1 MKRHVALLFSAVL
14 LAGGVRAAAPSFAR
28 AADLTIAD
36 SGAER
41 LAFAEGPALLLSTD
55 PALQEIH
62 LHRVDW
68 AAPSITVVDSVPP
81 TDALTAI
88 PTPGVPAAVSAH
100 PAQPLAI
107 ALSRPLNPQF
117 RGEALFLD
125 LRDKSAGRLLRAQ
138 LAGYRPVHVAVTP
151 DGQWAL
157 VSNEG
162 RDHRRMPGSLG
173 VYDLRNL
180 AGWEVNR
187 LTEIPYT
194 ELNGLE
200 TVAGTPSGRADPGFI
215 AMDPKGRLAAI
226 SLRRADAVVWVD
238 LRGDAPV
245 LAGSLRL
252 PRKSRP
258 AGVALLD
265 RPDGSLLLAVAEESA
280 QQVSFHRIDLVGAEP
295 KAELLSRVDVRP
307 LVNPEQA
314 RNTRDPERL
323 VLRTVGSRVI
333 AWITCGESD
342 RVLMLD
348 VSNPKQPRLL
358 ARAASARS
366 PSDLVP
372 VESPSGLHLLAGNGN
387 GVISVFRV
395 SSAP

>member
-1 MKRHVALLFSAVL
+1 MKWLLALLISVVTA
-14 LAGGVRAAAPSFAR
+14 AGAAR
-28 AADLTIAD
+28 AADPSFVRSANLAIAG

-68 AAPSITVVDSVPP
+68 NAPSIEVVDSFPP

-88 PTPGVPAAVSAH
+88 PTPGIPSAVSAH

-107 ALSRPLNPQF
+107 ALSRPLNPQS

-125 LRDKSAGRLLRAQ
+125 LREKSAGRLLRAQ
-138 LAGYRPVHVAVTP
+138 LAGHRPVHVAVTP

-162 RDHRRMPGSLG
+162 RDHRRTPGSIG

-180 AGWEVNR
+180 AGWEINR
-187 LTEIPYT
+187 LAEIPYA
-194 ELNGLE
+194 ELSGLE
-200 TVAGTPSGRADPGFI
+200 TVAGTSPGRADPGFI
-215 AMDPKGRLAAI
+215 AMDPKGRLAAV

-238 LRGDAPV
+238 LRGGAPS

-265 RPDGSLLLAVAEESA
+265 RPDGSLLLAVAEEAA

-307 LVNPEQA
+307 LVNPEQP
-314 RNTRDPERL
+314 RNARDPARL
-323 VLRTVGSRVI
+323 VLRQAGSRVI
-333 AWITCGESD
+333 AWVACGETD

-348 VSNPKQPRLL
+348 VSNPTQPRLL
-358 ARAASARS
+358 ARAASAQAPR
-366 PSDLVP
+366 DLVP
-372 VESPSGLHLLAGNGN
+372 VESPSGLHLLSGNGN
-387 GVISVFRV
+387 GIISVFRV
-395 SSAP
+395 SP